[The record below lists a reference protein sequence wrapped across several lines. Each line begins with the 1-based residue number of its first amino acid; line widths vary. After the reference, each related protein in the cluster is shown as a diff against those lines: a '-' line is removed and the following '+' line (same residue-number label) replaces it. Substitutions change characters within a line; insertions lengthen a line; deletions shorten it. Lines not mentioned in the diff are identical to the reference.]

1 MTSWPTVWRRSP
13 VFDNVLPPESLGLL
27 RDLNGELEL
36 HGFYLAGGTGL
47 ALQLGHRVSED
58 LDFFSAAE
66 FDPALLARHLEDR
79 PGYSETLVSKGT
91 LYCRIAGVK
100 LSFLHYP
107 VPLRL
112 PTMEYLSVKVADW
125 RDILAEKFKTVS
137 QRGRRRDFYD
147 IYACLTLKKLTIA
160 DAVAILKDRFAGTG
174 INYPHVA
181 KSLIWFA
188 DAEAEPEPRLLMTAD
203 WSTVKRFFD
212 ASAAEFARH
221 LS

>member
-1 MTSWPTVWRRSP
+1 MTLWLTVWRRSQMI
-13 VFDNVLPPESLGLL
+13 DNILPPESLGLL
-27 RDLNGELEL
+27 RDLNGELKRY
-36 HGFYLAGGTGL
+36 GFYLAGGTGL

-66 FDPALLARHLEDR
+66 FDSAFLTRHLEGR
-79 PGYSETLVSKGT
+79 PGYSETLLSKGT

-107 VPLRL
+107 VPLKY
-112 PTMEYLSVKVADW
+112 PTIEYLSARVADW

-147 IYACLTLKKLTIA
+147 IYACLTLKKLSVTE
-160 DAVAILKDRFAGTG
+160 AVAILKDRFAGTG

-181 KSLIWFA
+181 KSLTWFA
-188 DAEAEPEPRLLMTAD
+188 DADTEPEPRLLMRAD
-203 WSTVKRFFD
+203 WSAVKRFFD
-212 ASAAEFARH
+212 ARAAEFARH
-221 LS
+221 LA